1 MYIHSIHE
9 PGEQNIMGGFGL
21 YHNADRSTFVVIW
34 HHVVNGRKSVCDKQ
48 GGMCAWKR
56 AAVEWKLYHAGF
68 KRKSQKA

>member
-21 YHNADRSTFVVIW
+21 YHHADRSNFMVIW
-34 HHVVNGRKSVCDKQ
+34 HMVNGRKSVSYKQ

-56 AAVEWKLYHAGF
+56 AAVEWKLYRVCF
-68 KRKSQKA
+68 KRKSQNA